1 MDNVRIREQLDQ
13 LWNALVETE
22 FQDNDSTKGPMVY
35 GEGATPQHPV
45 EKFMEPDPL
54 EYVHPAETNENF
66 GYEHPTASQVDPR
79 MNKLIEFLKERQRR
93 MKGKRRLMI

>member
-35 GEGATPQHPV
+35 GGDKTIEPGVDT
-45 EKFMEPDPL
+45 FMDRDPP
-54 EYVHPAETNENF
+54 EYVHPAETDENV
-66 GYEHPTASQVDPR
+66 GYEYEQQADPR
-79 MNKLIEFLKERQRR
+79 MNKMIEYLKERQKRI
-93 MKGKRRLMI
+93 KGKRRLMI